1 MNKHFDYLIVGGGMA
16 ADAAMRGIR
25 EVDASGSIG
34 VVGNDPDRPYKRPWL
49 SKALWKGKSIDKVW
63 MPVPDG
69 VEFHLGHNVERIE
82 ADENRIRDD
91 KGDIFTYGALL
102 LATGVRPRHVAPN
115 SDRVIA
121 YRTLADYQRLR
132 GLADQGKRFAVVGGG
147 FIGSELAAA
156 LTMNEKEVV
165 LIFPGEE
172 IGGHFYP
179 KDLADFISKR
189 YRDKGV
195 DLRTSTRTG
204 KVTEKGDRV
213 IVELVDGDG
222 NSVGELEVDG
232 LVSGIGSEL
241 NVELAEQAGLPVED
255 GVMVDRMLRA
265 GRPNIYA
272 AGDIARF
279 YQSSLD
285 QHIRVE
291 HEDNALK
298 MGKAAGKAMAGAG
311 EPWDYLPFFY
321 SDLFDMGYEAVG
333 KFDSANEIVE
343 DWIEPFGEG
352 VIYYLDGTQVRGV
365 LLWNHWDKVPAAR
378 KLIGTDLPE
387 KGEGLR
393 AELLTS

>member
-25 EVDASGSIG
+25 EVDTSGSIG
-34 VVGNDPDRPYKRPWL
+34 VVSNDPDRPYKRPWL

-69 VEFHLGHNVERIE
+69 VEFHLGHNVEQIE
-82 ADENRIRDD
+82 PDENRIRDD
-91 KGDIFTYGALL
+91 KGDTSP
-102 LATGVRPRHVAPN
+102 TVRSCGNRRSPSHVAPD

-121 YRTLADYQRLR
+121 FRTLADYQRLR
-132 GLADQGKRFAVVGGG
+132 GLTEQGKRFAVVGGG

-156 LTMNEKEVV
+156 LTMNEKEVD
-165 LIFPGEE
+165 LIFPDEA

-179 KDLADFISKR
+179 KGLADYITER

-195 DLRTSTRTG
+195 HLRTSTKTS
-204 KVTEKGDRV
+204 KITEKGDRV
-213 IVELVDGDG
+213 TVELVDGDG
-222 NSVGELEVDG
+222 NSAGEIEVDG

-255 GVMVDRMLRA
+255 GIMVDRMLRA

-291 HEDNALK
+291 HEDNALT
-298 MGKAAGKAMAGAG
+298 MGKAAGKAMTGAG

-343 DWIEPFGEG
+343 DWIEPFEEG

-378 KLIGTDLPE
+378 KLIGTDLPR

-393 AELLTS
+393 AELLAS

>member
-25 EVDASGSIG
+25 EVDTSGSIG
-34 VVGNDPDRPYKRPWL
+34 VVGNDPDRPYQRPWL
-49 SKALWKGKSIDKVW
+49 SKALWKGKPMDKVW

-69 VEFHLGHNVERIE
+69 VEFHLGHNVDRIE
-82 ADENRIRDD
+82 PDENRVHDD
-91 KGDIFTYGALL
+91 KGDTFTYGALL
-102 LATGVRPRHVAPN
+102 LATGVRPRHIAPD

-121 YRTLADYQRLR
+121 FRTMADYQRLR
-132 GLADQGKRFAVVGGG
+132 GLTEQGKRFAVVGGG

-156 LTMNEKEVV
+156 LSMNDKAVD
-165 LIFPGEE
+165 LIFPGDA
-172 IGGHFYP
+172 IGDTFYP
-179 KDLADFISKR
+179 KDLADYITNR

-195 DLRTSTRTG
+195 ELRTGIKTG
-204 KVTEKGDRV
+204 KVTEKSDRV
-213 IVELVDGDG
+213 IVELTDGDG
-222 NSVGELEVDG
+222 NAAGQIEVDG

-241 NVELAEQAGLPVED
+241 NIELAEQAGLPVE
-255 GVMVDRMLRA
+255 GGIMVDTMLRA

-272 AGDIARF
+272 AGDVVKF

-285 QHIRVE
+285 QRIRVE
-291 HEDNALK
+291 HEDNALT
-298 MGKAAGKAMAGAG
+298 MGKAAGKAMTGAG

-333 KFDSANEIVE
+333 KFDSANEIVD

-352 VIYYLDGTQVRGV
+352 VLYYLDGTQVRGV
-365 LLWNHWDKVPAAR
+365 LLWNHWDKVPTAR
-378 KLIGTDLPE
+378 KLIGTDLPK

-393 AELLTS
+393 AELLAS